1 MYTVIK
7 EFNGFKVGDT
17 IDLNERRAKSELAN
31 GNVKEYKKR
40 NTKEEKRVKRT
51 K

>member
-1 MYTVIK
+1 MYIVTK
-7 EFNGFKVGDT
+7 EFNGLKIGDKVE
-17 IDLNERRAKSELAN
+17 LNDRRAKSEIAN